1 MFQRMSAFTPGNIT
15 DLTREGEAEPGWRTS
30 EELQQPGR
38 EERPRKVG
46 RERDTGDEGGP
57 EARAAGRGISDR
69 PRRPWL
75 NERPENPRRHGGN
88 KAPDTGE
95 PRACKG
101 KGCKKPTTTNRKD
114 NTKKNTADKQAQTT
128 EYQAETSETQAAT
141 PKAETVIPEA
151 KPEAQETNP
160 EAKSKLIPGWDET
173 DPTVPK
179 GWETRI
185 FSNGPN
191 KTMKKLKDPS
201 GVIIQTRKE
210 AQQRMLVS
218 NVYAQ
223 KDVNHMKSHL
233 NSQSKNKI
241 YRNVAKE
248 DPRQEVV
255 RTETQIN
262 KMLMN
267 GSKRE
272 FKQEVIKEEAPK
284 DEDEMMQEAEEWG
297 KEIEEK
303 VVKSERYS
311 EKELQKKD

>member
-1 MFQRMSAFTPGNIT
+1 MSAFTPGNIT
-15 DLTREGEAEPGWRTS
+15 DLTGEGEAEPGWLTS

-38 EERPRKVG
+38 EVMARKVG
-46 RERDTGDEGGP
+46 RERDTGDKGGP
-57 EARAAGRGISDR
+57 VARSAGRGISDR

-101 KGCKKPTTTNRKD
+101 KGCKKPTTNNRKD
-114 NTKKNTADKQAQTT
+114 NTKENIADKQAQTT
-128 EYQAETSETQAAT
+128 ENQAETSETQPAT
-141 PKAETVIPEA
+141 PKAETVI
-151 KPEAQETNP
+151 AQETNP
-160 EAKSKLIPGWDET
+160 EAKSKLTPGRDET
-173 DPTVPK
+173 NPTVPEGGK
-179 GWETRI
+179 TRI

-191 KTMKKLKDPS
+191 KTMKKRMDPS

-210 AQQRMLVS
+210 AQQRMMVS
-218 NVYAQ
+218 NVYSQ

-241 YRNVAKE
+241 YRNVTKE
-248 DPRQEVV
+248 DTRQQAV
-255 RTETQIN
+255 RTKIQN
-262 KMLMN
+262 DKMLMN

-272 FKQEVIKEEAPK
+272 FKQEVIKEETPK